1 MSEIVIAPVKDAIA
15 AIKNGEFVIVVDDED
30 RENEGDL
37 VIAAEFCTADK
48 INFMVTHGRGLV
60 CLAMQ
65 ERMLDQLQIPMM
77 VPQDQNTSGFGTGFT
92 VSVEA
97 KENVSTG
104 ISAAD
109 RAQTIKTLIDPASKP
124 GDIASPGHVFP
135 LRACA
140 GGVLER
146 RGQTEASVD
155 LATLAGL
162 TPAGVIC
169 EVMDTDGEMMRL
181 EALCDFG
188 KKHNMLVT
196 TVDAIAEYRQNT
208 ENSPIKLVEE
218 TDKDTIKLIGKSQL
232 PTEHGIFNISVFRDS
247 QGQEHSLLCMG
258 DMTNAT
264 PLVRLHSECLTG
276 DAFGSMRCD
285 CGEQLKSAL
294 QRIAE
299 NGCGALVYLRQ
310 EGRGIGLGNKIR
322 AYELQDTGMDTVD
335 ANHQLGFPADARVY
349 DTAALMLKSIAAT
362 DIRLMT
368 NNPEKVNGLKSL
380 GINVV
385 EQLPHQVQM
394 HEHNASYLQ
403 TKADRMGHNLN

>member
-1 MSEIVIAPVKDAIA
+1 MSEIVIASVKEAIV

-48 INFMVTHGRGLV
+48 VNFMVTHGRGLV

-65 ERMLDQLQIPMM
+65 ERLLDRLQIPMM

-97 KENVSTG
+97 KINVSTG
-104 ISAAD
+104 ISAPD
-109 RAQTIKTLIDPASKP
+109 RAQTIKTLIDPATKP
-124 GDIASPGHVFP
+124 ADIASPGHIFP
-135 LRACA
+135 LRARE

-155 LATLAGL
+155 LAQLAGL

-169 EVMDTDGEMMRL
+169 EVMDTNGEMMRL
-181 EALCDFG
+181 EKLSAFG
-188 KKHNMLVT
+188 KEHNILVT
-196 TVDAIAEYRQNT
+196 TVDAIADYRRNT
-208 ENSPIKLVEE
+208 ENGEIQMIEK
-218 TDKDTIKLIGKSQL
+218 TDQSEIKLIGKSQL
-232 PTEHGIFNISVFRDS
+232 PTEHGIFDISVFRDP

-258 DMTNAT
+258 DMTNTT
-264 PLVRLHSECLTG
+264 PMVRLHSECLTG
-276 DAFGSMRCD
+276 DAFGSIRCD

-299 NGCGALVYLRQ
+299 HGCGALVYLRQ

-322 AYELQDTGMDTVD
+322 AYELQDEGMDTVD

-349 DTAALMLKSIAAT
+349 DTAALMLKSIGAT

-368 NNPEKVNGLKSL
+368 NNPDKVAGLHLL

-385 EQLPHQVQM
+385 EQLPHQVPV
-394 HEHNASYLQ
+394 HEYNANYLR
-403 TKADRMGHNLN
+403 TKAERMGHNLN